1 MHPIDALRRSQIT
14 PDGRYY
20 GRYAQRDTASRHPV
34 EVDVDD
40 TMQPSECKFS
50 VMESKST
57 SLVKQFAQSVFIALA
72 GWAVLSH
79 NACLAAVNIAGA
91 DGRLYYWG
99 QDSSS
104 AWATD
109 DLKDQR
115 SVVQGVYLSPG
126 RHVKQVT
133 SQYRLWRAAIDTEG
147 DIYVLGDWPGYSMLP
162 TLVSGAKKIPMPLGV
177 SATTIAA
184 GIQTWMAAMSD
195 GSIYGWGA
203 IFHDQAGC
211 NGCAVAKSYRLP
223 DNEQAIAISAM
234 GYALALTATG
244 KVFAIGYA
252 PGGYVSSTYEDVVAS
267 AARVPFPADVSIAT
281 VVAGN
286 GVGAAVTTTGRLFI
300 WGDAA
305 RGQLG
310 TGSSVSVAVPVEIA
324 LPSGKAIKSISF
336 GDQHAI
342 AIDVDGKAFAW
353 GANDWGQLG
362 DGTSVTRF
370 SPVPVA
376 AAAGE
381 LWVDVFATE
390 RSSIALTAS
399 GQARTW
405 GSVYDHDL
413 ASGNRNPANVARSVG
428 FALPSAPVDIV
439 QGRDFSL
446 ALLSN
451 GDVYA
456 RGSNEY
462 GQLANNDN
470 NRAPMGRWVK
480 TALADITRIA
490 GAYNRGAAIDKYGRV
505 FSWGVTYTPNETP
518 SDVTLMSLP
527 LGVTAVDVAVGN
539 GHTIVRTSNGKLYAW
554 GTNLNGELGTGDR
567 VSRSQPV
574 QVLVPNDA
582 FITSIS
588 SHYFSSYAISA
599 DGRLF
604 GWGFGV
610 GQGQLPTPMNLPQGV
625 APKAVAAGG
634 FDSFMLGTNGLV
646 YYIGTSFNNL
656 PVPGGV
662 PASSIAAGM
671 AEVFVRTATGVTFE
685 RSSNAYAG
693 TPMSEVPSAAGYRLL
708 VAGYYAALA
717 ISNSGDVV
725 GWGQNGSSAV
735 VGDFRTRSSY
745 LPDCAFDA
753 TGSCALGPS
762 YPVSIVAS
770 NHGTVAPAGT
780 LRAYAGGDVQF
791 HTQADAGFIAK
802 VTGCGASVA
811 NGIVTTGS
819 ISSACVVN
827 VNFSRICSLDLD
839 EDGQVSA
846 ETDGLL
852 MLRAMLGFSGNI
864 LATGIAN
871 LNTPIA
877 VERAYGR
884 YQALANSGALD
895 VDGDGVVSALT
906 DGLLLLRS
914 MLGLTGS
921 ALTAGA
927 TGQLS
932 TKTADQISAFIPTTC
947 QQ

>member
-1 MHPIDALRRSQIT
+1 MT

-20 GRYAQRDTASRHPV
+20 GRYAQRDTASRHPLEV
-34 EVDVDD
+34 DVDVDD
-40 TMQPSECKFS
+40 TMQPSQCKFS
-50 VMESKST
+50 VMDLKSM
-57 SLVKQFAQSVFIALA
+57 LVKQFARSMVIGLL
-72 GWAVLSH
+72 GWVALSH
-79 NACLAAVNIAGA
+79 NACFAAVNIAGA
-91 DGRLYYWG
+91 DGRLYFWG
-99 QDSSS
+99 LDGFYG
-104 AWATD
+104 WTTD
-109 DLKDQR
+109 DLNEQR
-115 SVVQGVYLSPG
+115 SVVQGAYLLPG

-133 SQYRLWRAAIDTEG
+133 SQLHLWRAAIDTEG
-147 DIYVLGDWPGYSMLP
+147 DVYVLGYWPGYSTLP
-162 TLVSGAKKIPMPLGV
+162 VLPSGAQKIPTPVGV
-177 SATTIAA
+177 RATAIAA
-184 GIQTWMAAMSD
+184 GSETWVAAMSD
-195 GSIYGWGA
+195 GSLYGWGSV
-203 IFHDQAGC
+203 FHDQGGC

-223 DNEQAIAISAM
+223 ENEQAINVSAA
-234 GYALALTATG
+234 GYALAVTASG

-252 PGGYVSSTYEDVVAS
+252 PGGYASSSYDDIVAS
-267 AARVPFPADVSIAT
+267 AARIPFPSDVAIAT
-281 VVAGN
+281 VAAGN
-286 GVGAAVTTTGRLFI
+286 EVAAAVSTTGRLFV
-300 WGDAA
+300 WGSSV

-310 TGSSVSVAVPVEIA
+310 TGSLMSSAVPVELA
-324 LPSGKAIKSISF
+324 LPSGKAVKSISF
-336 GDQHAI
+336 GYQHTV
-342 AIDVDGKAFAW
+342 AIDVEGKAFAW

-362 DGTSVTRF
+362 DGTAVTRY

-376 AAAGE
+376 AVAGE
-381 LWVDVFATE
+381 IWTDVIATE
-390 RSSIALTAS
+390 WSSAALSAS
-399 GQARTW
+399 GQVRTW
-405 GSVYDHDL
+405 GAAYVHDL
-413 ASGNRNPANVARSVG
+413 ASGNRDPAIVARSVG
-428 FALPSAPVDIV
+428 SVLPSTPIDIV

-446 ALLSN
+446 ALMSN
-451 GDVYA
+451 GEVYA
-456 RGSNEY
+456 RGSNVY
-462 GQLANNDN
+462 GQLANNDS

-480 TALADITRIA
+480 TVLADITRIA
-490 GAYNRGAAIDKYGRV
+490 GANNRGAAVDKYGRV
-505 FSWGVTYTPNETP
+505 FSWGLIYTPNEKP
-518 SDVTLMSLP
+518 SDVTLVSLP
-527 LGVTAVDVAVGN
+527 VGVTAVDVAVGN
-539 GHTIVRTSNGKLYAW
+539 GYTVVRTSNGKLYAW

-567 VSRSQPV
+567 VSQSQPV
-574 QVLVPNDA
+574 QVMLPNDA

-588 SHYFSSYAISA
+588 SHYLSSYAISA

-610 GQGQLPTPMNLPQGV
+610 GQGQLPTPLNLPQGV

-646 YYIGTSFNNL
+646 YYIGASFNNL
-656 PVPGGV
+656 PVPGGA

-671 AEVFVRTATGVTFE
+671 AHVFVRTATGTTFE
-685 RSSNAYAG
+685 RDANANAN
-693 TPMSEVPSAAGYRLL
+693 TPLTEVPAAVSYRLL

-725 GWGQNGSSAV
+725 GWGQNGNSAV

-745 LPDCAFDA
+745 VPDCAFDA
-753 TGSCALGPS
+753 TGSCALGTS

-770 NHGTVAPAGT
+770 NHGNVAPAGT

-791 HTQADAGFIAK
+791 HAQADAGYIAK

-827 VNFSRICSLDLD
+827 VNFSRICSLDID

-852 MLRAMLGFSGNI
+852 MLRAMLGFSGSTLASGINI
-864 LATGIAN
+864 LD
-871 LNTPIA
+871 TPIA
-877 VERAYGR
+877 IERAYQR
-884 YQALANSGALD
+884 YQALANSGVLD
-895 VDGDGVVSALT
+895 LDGDGVVSAVT

-927 TGQLS
+927 TGRQS